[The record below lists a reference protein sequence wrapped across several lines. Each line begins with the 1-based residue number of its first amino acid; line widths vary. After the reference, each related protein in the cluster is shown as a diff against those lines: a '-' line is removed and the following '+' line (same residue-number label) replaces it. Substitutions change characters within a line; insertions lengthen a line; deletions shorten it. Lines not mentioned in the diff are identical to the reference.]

1 MVHAH
6 THDEADQALDDLAAE
21 FPGWRLW
28 RSKDHRG
35 KPVDYVAT
43 LRDEQAGR
51 VPTLIATT
59 AWRLREELTEQRD
72 LVQKLEASASAGAA
86 GRRRPGSVPSR
97 PRPLPPWPPT
107 PSPATRRS

>member
-6 THDEADQALDDLAAE
+6 NDDDHDQALDELRDE

-59 AWRLREELTEQRD
+59 AWRLREELAEQRD
-72 LVQKLEASASAGAA
+72 LVQKLDASA
-86 GRRRPGSVPSR
+86 
-97 PRPLPPWPPT
+97 
-107 PSPATRRS
+107 

>member
-1 MVHAH
+1 MVHARSTDDH
-6 THDEADQALDDLAAE
+6 DQALDDLAAE

-59 AWRLREELTEQRD
+59 AWRLREELAEQRA
-72 LVQKLEASASAGAA
+72 LVEKLQASA
-86 GRRRPGSVPSR
+86 
-97 PRPLPPWPPT
+97 
-107 PSPATRRS
+107 